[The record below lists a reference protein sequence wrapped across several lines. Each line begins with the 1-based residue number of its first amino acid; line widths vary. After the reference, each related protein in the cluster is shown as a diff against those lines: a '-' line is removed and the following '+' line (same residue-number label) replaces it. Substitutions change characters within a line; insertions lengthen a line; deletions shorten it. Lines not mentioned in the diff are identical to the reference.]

1 MIKRLSVKSESSTGL
16 NTKIHDN
23 YLGIDM
29 TLKQAVNRV
38 ESGMYPNYHVR
49 TISATGQKF
58 IASNPDRSTR
68 NNLG

>member
-1 MIKRLSVKSESSTGL
+1 MKRLSVKQESPTGL

-29 TLKQAVNRV
+29 TLKQAVKKV
-38 ESGMYPNYHVR
+38 ESGAYRNYHVR
-49 TISATGQKF
+49 TIRETGQQF
-58 IASNPDRSTR
+58 IASNPDKSTK

>member
-1 MIKRLSVKSESSTGL
+1 MMKSLSVTSESSTGL

-29 TLKQAVNRV
+29 TLKQAVKRV

-49 TISATGQKF
+49 TSHETGTKF
-58 IASNPDRSTR
+58 IASNPDRSKK
-68 NNLG
+68 NNLE